1 MFVTAPASAAAGP
14 AAMRLSGQLV
24 QVADQHGSGFA
35 AIRLAKGV
43 LLPVEA
49 QSVKD
54 VASGSAVIV
63 DVVIPTKVQNA
74 AVANRTLTTQCVDGK
89 DIALPLR
96 SSDLA
101 AASHAERMLLCR
113 AGVSRTVLRS
123 PAEWVMHTDQVR

>member
-1 MFVTAPASAAAGP
+1 
-14 AAMRLSGQLV
+14 MRLSSQLV

-63 DVVIPTKVQNA
+63 DVVIHTKVQNA
-74 AVANRTLTTQCVDGK
+74 AVANRTLTTQCVERQGHRTTA
-89 DIALPLR
+89 ALQRPGR
-96 SSDLA
+96 
-101 AASHAERMLLCR
+101 
-113 AGVSRTVLRS
+113 GVPR
-123 PAEWVMHTDQVR
+123 